1 METAPGALRPRR
13 RRPQVDWELIACG
26 LRGHRLVGTEAREL
40 REDDASLAREM
51 SGVRWYRCLRCD
63 CWIALEPPSA
73 PAAAHPPSREEI
85 ELPLRGKALHD
96 RIALRA
102 IAVERALHFLILGLL
117 GVAVLLFAARRD
129 IRSSFY
135 RVVTALQNAVGGGPV
150 QQNGH
155 GLFHDLDRLFTLDT
169 GTLRTVGIVLL
180 AYAVLEGVESVGLWF
195 ERRWAEYLT
204 FLATSILLIPE
215 IYELVHRVSVLK
227 VLGFLINL
235 VVVVYLLLAKRLF
248 GLRGGGAVD
257 ARERAAATSW
267 AAIERATPPIL
278 Q

>member
-26 LRGHRLVGTEAREL
+26 LRGHTLLGTDAREL
-40 REDDASLAREM
+40 RADDASLAREM
-51 SGVRWYRCLRCD
+51 SGARWYRCLRCD
-63 CWIALEPPSA
+63 SWIALEPPIA
-73 PAAAHPPSREEI
+73 PTAAHPPSREEI

-96 RIALRA
+96 RIGLRV
-102 IAVERALHFLILGLL
+102 IAVERSLHFLILGLL

-180 AYAVLEGVESVGLWF
+180 AYAVLEGVEAVGLWF

-215 IYELVHRVSVLK
+215 IYELVLRLSILK

-235 VVVVYLLLAKRLF
+235 AVVVYLLLAKRLF
-248 GLRGGGAVD
+248 GLRGGGTVD
-257 ARERAAATSW
+257 ARERAAAMSW
-267 AAIERATPPIL
+267 TAIERATPP
-278 Q
+278 